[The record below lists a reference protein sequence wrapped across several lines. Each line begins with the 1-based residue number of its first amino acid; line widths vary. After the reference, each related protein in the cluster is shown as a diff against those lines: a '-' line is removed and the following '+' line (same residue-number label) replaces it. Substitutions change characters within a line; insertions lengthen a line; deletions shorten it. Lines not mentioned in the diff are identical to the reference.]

1 MTDDAPAAPTN
12 KGGFVTEVIEI
23 VKTVTVALLIALVLR
38 IFLFQPYTIPSGSE
52 EPNLYQGD
60 YIIVSK
66 YSYGYSKHSIPF
78 SPPLFNGRIFFHAPR
93 RGDIIVFKL
102 PSDTSKDYI
111 KRLMGLPG
119 DHIQVKAGIV
129 YINGKPLPRQF
140 VKSTTSD
147 RAERGDPDIVDAN
160 QFRETNPE
168 GRSYLSNSFTNIY
181 PADNTGVYVV
191 PPHCYFM
198 MGDNRDNSLDSRFDP
213 GMEGQ
218 PIGPGNCGWDSS
230 LDLPDDQRN
239 GVGFVPEQ
247 NLEGRAQLILL
258 SWNRNASLFKPW
270 TWFLDA
276 KPSRFFHV
284 LK

>member
-1 MTDDAPAAPTN
+1 MTEDAQDAPAP
-12 KGGFVTEVIEI
+12 KGGFVSELVEI
-23 VKTVTVALLIALVLR
+23 VKTITVALLIALVLR

-102 PSDTSKDYI
+102 PRQPHVDYI

-119 DHIQVKAGIV
+119 DHIQVRAGIV
-129 YINGKPLPRQF
+129 YINGRPLPRQF
-140 VKSTTSD
+140 VKTAESD
-147 RAERGDPDIVDAN
+147 LN
-160 QFRETNPE
+160 QFGPVQNVPVNVFKETNPE
-168 GRSYLSNSFTNIY
+168 GRSYLSNSF
-181 PADNTGVYVV
+181 PELLAADNTGVYVV

-213 GMEGQ
+213 GMSDQ
-218 PIGPGNCGWDSS
+218 PIGPGNCGWNPAVEVPSS
-230 LDLPDDQRN
+230 EY

-247 NLEGRAQLILL
+247 NLVGRAQLVLL
-258 SWNRNASLFKPW
+258 SWNRDVSLFKPW

-276 KPSRFFHV
+276 RPSRFFHI